1 MSTAAPSTSKRR
13 SHTRPW
19 WSTSTTAHSLV
30 ARSWCRS
37 ATGPGSP
44 APLPD
49 HVQAFDTLFTKYI
62 ALRDYFGRGANDLMH
77 RLKVIRR
84 EQATGAPGEHG
95 GELVRPGL
103 KQAATKEGATA

>member
-1 MSTAAPSTSKRR
+1 MSAAAHRGRR
-13 SHTRPW
+13 DVPTRRPGGRRRLRHTF
-19 WSTSTTAHSLV
+19 WS
-30 ARSWCRS
+30 RSWSRS
-37 ATGPGSP
+37 ATGAGSA

-62 ALRDYFGRGANDLMH
+62 ALRDYYGRGGNDLMH

-84 EQATGAPGEHG
+84 EQARAGAPAEHG

-103 KQAATKEGATA
+103 KKAAREQGASA